1 MAVFNVMQVLMNV
14 YEIGAIVYDAASSDF
29 RLDTLLGTQSK
40 AYEPHSSWIGSVA
53 RKLLQGQRMLQS
65 R

>member
-40 AYEPHSSWIGSVA
+40 VII
-53 RKLLQGQRMLQS
+53 
-65 R
+65 